1 MHQPTPDASQNAVGN
16 PDTALSGLRFPI
28 AGPALTAGFGT
39 TLAVWIAWWLTHLPT
54 LGVPS
59 GVALAVIVAA
69 FVISLT
75 AWARLSPAPVRTG
88 LLAGAV
94 SALLNLLILGSVLGV
109 QVEET
114 SQMADYANRF
124 RSDAPTIL
132 LGFTA
137 AATALGL
144 ACGFAGTMLR
154 TRAPSRD
161 PGRWLGRF
169 GVVTVVSFF
178 PLLLVGGA
186 VTSTESGMAVPD
198 SFTSYGAFSALLPM
212 SIMAEPR
219 IFLEHTHRLFGTLVG
234 LTAIAQFV
242 FTLIVERRKAPKILA
257 FVLLALVTSQ
267 GLLGIVRVDSNSV
280 LYAGVHGVIAQLVL
294 AFGVIVACKLSPLD
308 RNPPS
313 EISPGTAAAAR
324 RGTRM
329 THIAAVALVVQ
340 LVFGALTRHSSGS
353 NHALWTH
360 AGFSI
365 VVVLLIVIAS
375 AMLRT
380 ADAGS
385 APGRLLRRIGL
396 ALTVTVF
403 AQFLLGFGALWQVGL
418 GGADRPIPLADE
430 LATAHDIDLLEAV
443 MTTAHQTTGAALLA
457 FITLGVYWSK
467 RFKRLSASRTPP
479 TPGA

>member
-1 MHQPTPDASQNAVGN
+1 MDHHAPDARPPASAAPDKNLSSGNA
-16 PDTALSGLRFPI
+16 PI

-59 GVALAVIVAA
+59 GVALGVIIVAFA
-69 FVISLT
+69 ISMT
-75 AWARLSPAPVRTG
+75 AWARLAPAPMRTG
-88 LLAGAV
+88 LIAGAI
-94 SALLNLLILGSVLGV
+94 SAVLNLLILGSVLGV
-109 QVEET
+109 QVEDT

-124 RSDAPTIL
+124 RSEAPAIV

-154 TRAPSRD
+154 TKAPSRD

-169 GVVTVVSFF
+169 GVVTVVAFF

-186 VTSTESGMAVPD
+186 VTSTESGMSVPD
-198 SFTSYGAFSALLPM
+198 SITSYGAFSAMLPM

-234 LTAIAQFV
+234 LTAITQFV
-242 FTLIVERRKAPKILA
+242 FTLIAERRTAPKILA

-267 GLLGIVRVDSNSV
+267 GLLGAARVGSNSA
-280 LYAGVHGVIAQLVL
+280 LFAGAHGVIAQLVL
-294 AFGVIVACKLSPLD
+294 AFGVLVACKLSPLD
-308 RNPPS
+308 RNPS
-313 EISPGTAAAAR
+313 EITRETATAAR
-324 RGTRM
+324 RGTST
-329 THIAAVALVVQ
+329 THIAAVALVIQ
-340 LVFGALTRHSSGS
+340 LVFGALTRHSTGS
-353 NHALWTH
+353 NHALWSH

-365 VVVLLIVIAS
+365 IVVALIVIAS
-375 AMLRT
+375 AMLRS
-380 ADAGS
+380 ADTGS
-385 APGRLLRRIGL
+385 VPGRLLRRIGL

-403 AQFLLGFGALWQVGL
+403 AQFLLGFAALWQVGL

-443 MTTAHQTTGAALLA
+443 VTTAHQTIGATLLA
-457 FITLGVYWSK
+457 FVTLGVYWSK
-467 RFKRLSASRTPP
+467 RFKRLSAGATPP
-479 TPGA
+479 PAPSA